1 MTLEQ
6 ERAALAYQHVQ
17 RVTDKEQQKV
27 YGAMAQKL
35 PALIRSAGLCQALHF
50 VKSRGKASQVPLK
63 LLLDHLGEQLRR
75 ADAGITNAES
85 LCDKVR
91 AADLSHYVWLTRE
104 TLASVGWYARLSRSE
119 WGIEPGTD
127 PGTKP

>member
-17 RVTDKEQQKV
+17 LVTDKEQQKV

-50 VKSRGKASQVPLK
+50 VKSRGKAPLK
-63 LLLDHLGEQLRR
+63 ALLKHLGEQLHR
-75 ADAGITNAES
+75 ADAGITDEES

-127 PGTKP
+127 AGTKP

>member
-6 ERAALAYQHVQ
+6 ERAALAYRHIQLVSEKQ
-17 RVTDKEQQKV
+17 RKV

-50 VKSRGKASQVPLK
+50 VKSRGKAFQVPLT

-75 ADAGITNAES
+75 ADTDIKNAET

-127 PGTKP
+127 AGT

>member
-17 RVTDKEQQKV
+17 LVTDKEQQKI
-27 YGAMAQKL
+27 YGSMAQKL

-50 VKSRGKASQVPLK
+50 VKSRDKAPLK
-63 LLLDHLGEQLRR
+63 ALLDHLGAQLQR
-75 ADAGITNAES
+75 ADAGITDGET
-85 LCDKVR
+85 LCTHVR

-119 WGIEPGTD
+119 WGIEPGTE
-127 PGTKP
+127 PKP